1 MKPIPYTIEDLEL
14 ILYPITIHECTLD
27 IEIDTSRD
35 WYIQSVSIVTTGN
48 KIVQL
53 DHGDWIEREIIAS
66 VYADREIC
74 DHITKSCRGEEND

>member
-1 MKPIPYTIEDLEL
+1 MQPIFFTVNDLDL
-14 ILYPITIHECTLD
+14 ILYPITITECTLD

-48 KIVQL
+48 KVVQL

-66 VYADREIC
+66 VYADRDLCAEIKDAC
-74 DHITKSCRGEEND
+74 KE

>member
-1 MKPIPYTIEDLEL
+1 MQPIFFTVNDLDL
-14 ILYPITIHECTLD
+14 ILYPITIGECTLD

-48 KIVQL
+48 KVVQL

-66 VYADREIC
+66 VYADRDLCAEIKEAC
-74 DHITKSCRGEEND
+74 KE